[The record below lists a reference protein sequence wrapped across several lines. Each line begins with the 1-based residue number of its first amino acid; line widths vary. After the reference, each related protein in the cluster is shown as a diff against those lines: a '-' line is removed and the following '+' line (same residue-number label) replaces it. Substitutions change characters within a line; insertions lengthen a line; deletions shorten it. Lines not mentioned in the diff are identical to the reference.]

1 MTMTYNPNPSRKK
14 EIAPLEAA
22 FNELLKAYR
31 LEDKFK
37 EKQLISSWGEIVGRT
52 IADRTTS
59 VFVKDKKLF
68 VKLSSGPIKKELM
81 LNRSKVLA
89 LIEEKVGQ
97 GVVEELVCL

>member
-1 MTMTYNPNPSRKK
+1 MKYDSFPGRKK
-14 EIAPLEAA
+14 EAAPLEAA

-37 EKQLISSWGEIVGRT
+37 EKLLISSWGEIVGRT

-59 VFVKDKKLF
+59 VFIREKKLF

-81 LNRSKVLA
+81 LNRSKVLI
-89 LIEEKVGQ
+89 LIEEKVGK
-97 GVVEELVCL
+97 GVVDELVCF

>member
-1 MTMTYNPNPSRKK
+1 MKNDSYPGRKK
-14 EIAPLEAA
+14 EAAPLEAA

-37 EKQLISSWGEIVGRT
+37 EKLLISSWGEIVGKT
-52 IADRTTS
+52 ISDRTTS
-59 VFVKDKKLF
+59 VFIKDKKLF

-81 LNRSKVLA
+81 LNRSKVLI
-89 LIEEKVGQ
+89 LIEERVGK

>member
-1 MTMTYNPNPSRKK
+1 MKNDSYPGRKK
-14 EIAPLEAA
+14 EAAPLEAA

-37 EKQLISSWGEIVGRT
+37 EKLLISSWGEIVGRT
-52 IADRTTS
+52 ISDRTTS
-59 VFVKDKKLF
+59 VFIKDKKLF

-81 LNRSKVLA
+81 MNRSKVLV
-89 LIEEKVGQ
+89 LIEEKVGK

>member
-1 MTMTYNPNPSRKK
+1 MKNDSLPGRKK
-14 EIAPLEAA
+14 EAAPLEAA

-37 EKQLISSWGEIVGRT
+37 EKLLVSSWGEIVGRT

-59 VFVKDKKLF
+59 VFIKDKKLF

-81 LNRSKVLA
+81 LNRSKVLV
-89 LIEEKVGQ
+89 LIEEKVGK
-97 GVVEELVCL
+97 GIVEELICL

>member
-1 MTMTYNPNPSRKK
+1 MKNNPFPGRKK
-14 EIAPLEAA
+14 EAAPLEAA

-37 EKQLISSWGEIVGRT
+37 EKLLINSWGELVGRT
-52 IADRTTS
+52 ISDRTTA
-59 VFVKDKKLF
+59 VFIKDKKLF

-81 LNRSKVLA
+81 LNRSKVLI
-89 LIEEKVGQ
+89 LIEEKVGK